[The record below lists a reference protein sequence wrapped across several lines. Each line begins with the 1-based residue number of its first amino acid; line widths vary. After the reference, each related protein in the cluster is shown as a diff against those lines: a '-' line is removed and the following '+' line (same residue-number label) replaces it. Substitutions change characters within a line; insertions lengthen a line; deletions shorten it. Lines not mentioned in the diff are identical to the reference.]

1 MTRPVPPH
9 PSVPSPAEAVR
20 RVVLVGF
27 MCSGKSTVGPALAE
41 RLGWDHL
48 DLDREIERREG
59 RVISRIFAEEGE
71 ARFRELEARATAE
84 LAGRERL
91 VLSPGGGWITNP
103 ALLAALGP
111 GTLTVWLRVRPETVL
126 ARSAAAPGERPLLR
140 GPDPLAQV
148 RLLLA
153 AREPLYRRAS
163 LVVPTDDLVPADV
176 VSHILGEI
184 RARATAPFPD

>member
-1 MTRPVPPH
+1 MTRPVLPPQ
-9 PSVPSPAEAVR
+9 SVPAPVEPVH

-27 MCSGKSTVGPALAE
+27 MCAGKSTVGPALAE

-59 RVISRIFAEEGE
+59 RTVPAIFAEEGE
-71 ARFRELEARATAE
+71 AGFRALEAQATAA

-103 ALLAALGP
+103 ALLPALGP
-111 GTLTVWLRVRPETVL
+111 GTLAVWLQVRPETVL

-140 GPDPLAQV
+140 GPEPLA
-148 RLLLA
+148 RISRLLA
-153 AREPLYRRAS
+153 AREPLYRQAS
-163 LVVPTDDLVPADV
+163 LAVPTDDRDPADV

-184 RARATAPFPD
+184 RARATAPLPD